1 MPREAAWLKA
11 LSEVR
16 CFIAAPEGMWLMRE
30 GGSVAACLWCSGRR
44 RQSARNARKEHDRQC
59 GLCNGL
65 TTFA

>member
-30 GGSVAACLWCSGRR
+30 GGSVAACLW
-44 RQSARNARKEHDRQC
+44 
-59 GLCNGL
+59 
-65 TTFA
+65 